1 MYPLHPEV
9 VLLPLNLR
17 GVSSNPLQ
25 AVGRNL
31 GRLLLLRRAIR
42 ATHPD
47 LLVSFLDSN
56 NIMSLIATRGLPRIP
71 VIISERTDPH
81 GRSLGSIWGWL
92 RRLTYPWADCLV
104 TQSRHA
110 MDFFPAPVRTKG
122 RVIPN
127 PVLPFPAADPSRP
140 ANPRSLVI
148 TLGRL
153 HRVKGHDLLIEAF
166 AQVAPAFPAWDL
178 CIHGDGPERDSLQAM
193 IRAHGLEGRITLRP
207 AIADVG
213 SRLREAD
220 LFVLPS
226 RVEGFPNGLAE
237 AMACG
242 LPVISFDCASG
253 PSELIRHGLDGLL
266 VPPKNVAALAT
277 AMTRL
282 MSDPI
287 ERAMLGAR
295 ATEVLTRFSPA
306 TVMEQWESAIQSA
319 VSTTR
324 GGKQP

>member
-1 MYPLHPEV
+1 
-9 VLLPLNLR
+9 
-17 GVSSNPLQ
+17 
-25 AVGRNL
+25 
-31 GRLLLLRRAIR
+31 
-42 ATHPD
+42 
-47 LLVSFLDSN
+47 
-56 NIMSLIATRGLPRIP
+56 
-71 VIISERTDPH
+71 
-81 GRSLGSIWGWL
+81 
-92 RRLTYPWADCLV
+92 
-104 TQSRHA
+104 
-110 MDFFPAPVRTKG
+110 
-122 RVIPN
+122 
-127 PVLPFPAADPSRP
+127 
-140 ANPRSLVI
+140 
-148 TLGRL
+148 
-153 HRVKGHDLLIEAF
+153 
-166 AQVAPAFPAWDL
+166 
-178 CIHGDGPERDSLQAM
+178 
-193 IRAHGLEGRITLRP
+193 
-207 AIADVG
+207 
-213 SRLREAD
+213 
-220 LFVLPS
+220 
-226 RVEGFPNGLAE
+226 VEGFPNGLAE